1 MPEQVSFTPATL
13 AELFSQVAYSKRLKI
28 ADQQNLIAVRMTEM
42 LNEDDKTSIDRLLY
56 GIRRGWL
63 TIED

>member
-13 AELFSQVAYSKRLKI
+13 AELFSQVAYSRRLKA
-28 ADQQNLIAVRMTEM
+28 ADQQELIAARMAGI
-42 LNEDDKTSIDRLLY
+42 LNEDDRTSIDRLLY

-63 TIED
+63 TLED